1 MEGSESANLSVQT
14 RNRRHKLFRERAV
27 RAQERVERRGDERAE
42 VDQQATPFVQQRE
55 AGLPRGR
62 AR

>member
-14 RNRRHKLFRERAV
+14 RSRRHKILRERAV
-27 RAQERVERRGDERAE
+27 RAEKRVERRGDERPK
-42 VDQQATPFVQQRE
+42 VDPQATPFVQQRE